1 MTPKPA
7 VRPTS
12 ITMAGGV
19 FFPEATFSSFAVIP
33 ISVDVIERPPDL
45 NRMLFLRYLV
55 DDSPPVRLGLSTPM

>member
-1 MTPKPA
+1 
-7 VRPTS
+7 
-12 ITMAGGV
+12 MAGGV